1 MEPGYLNANWSL
13 AIVRVCP
20 SCNDSAVSRENCITC
35 HGIGR
40 EIQACTDLY
49 SLSNEVAWNIVHMM
63 SIDPALRATFLEAHM
78 TAIEGRMTK

>member
-13 AIVRVCP
+13 ALVWVCP
-20 SCNDSAVSRENCITC
+20 SCNDRAVSRENCITC

-49 SLSNEVAWNIVHMM
+49 SLSTEVAWNIVHMM

-78 TAIEGRMTK
+78 TAIEERMTK